1 MTLNTRFVNDWI
13 LQQVGMDS
21 NLLAKKPGQS
31 FPEID
36 ADSLSANKQEKAT
49 IVWCGLACP
58 FLTLQ
63 LYQRKVIVQTLHV

>member
-1 MTLNTRFVNDWI
+1 MTLNTRFINDWI

-31 FPEID
+31 FPEMD
-36 ADSLSANKQEKAT
+36 ADSLSANKQEKAI
-49 IVWCGLACP
+49 IVWCGLACS

-63 LYQRKVIVQTLHV
+63 LY